1 MSLTVHLDSFRYLWE
16 VLENNEY
23 SFLFKDLIVM
33 DLGCNIGAFSLWIE
47 PFASRIHA
55 IDMNER
61 AISLLNKTIKDSEI
75 KNIKTYVA
83 KIDGVDGLAGF
94 MSGHNIPHLD
104 VLKIDIEGDE
114 LGVVNKDD
122 FPHDRIHTIIGEHHY
137 SDASARAFQDRISK
151 LGYRYT
157 ELPSNHFIA
166 RRSICG
172 K

>member
-55 IDMNER
+55 IDVDEY
-61 AISLLNKTIKDSEI
+61 AISLLNKTIKDSEME
-75 KNIKTYVA
+75 KIKTYIA
-83 KIDGVDGLAGF
+83 KIDGVNGLAGF
-94 MSGHNIPHLD
+94 MSGHNIPYID
-104 VLKIDIEGDE
+104 VLKMDIEGDE
-114 LGVVNKDD
+114 LDVVNSED
-122 FPHDRIHTIIGEHHY
+122 FPYDRVQTIIGEHHY
-137 SDASARAFQDRISK
+137 SGTLAQRFQDRLST
-151 LGYRYT
+151 LGYRYA
-157 ELPSNHFIA
+157 ELPNNHFIA
-166 RRSICG
+166 RRTRCE